1 MAMLRKLRRGSKD
14 SIPVYAERR
23 DSVIAT
29 QPPSPVP
36 STPGRLT
43 FFDLPAEIRNEV
55 YDLAATDTVLYL
67 PSPEDRRKR
76 PSTPVCGLLL
86 ASQKC
91 RKEYLPLLYAT
102 TPVVVDIKDF
112 DFQNL
117 TRVIGGL
124 YSTELKALRANRRLI
139 IRLRTLNCTKANLDG
154 LRRWLGNRA
163 DSLDRLP
170 WQYEV
175 FIADT
180 AGRIGCFRQSREIA
194 YYGERLA
201 RLQVKLEDTL
211 QWDLQAIIAAFDTK
225 GVELDHVLQGV
236 PRRLDPT
243 RRPIRGLAGGGIH

>member
-1 MAMLRKLRRGSKD
+1 MEEPRTSKMAMLRKLRRGSKD
-14 SIPVYAERR
+14 STPVYAERR

-29 QPPSPVP
+29 QPPNPIP

-55 YDLAATDTVLYL
+55 
-67 PSPEDRRKR
+67 

-91 RKEYLPLLYAT
+91 RKEYLPLLYST

-211 QWDLQAIIAAFDTK
+211 QWELQAIIAAFDTK